1 MLGRFGEKF
10 GRLIW
15 SQVRD
20 INIYNYEKTVV
31 YSIYENGGYK
41 YFAVNKS
48 TDSVEW
54 IQHIPHSPKPCISSD
69 KWKQATQLKDS

>member
-20 INIYNYEKTVV
+20 INIYNYEKAVV

-54 IQHIPHSPKPCISSD
+54 IHLQHSPKPCISSD
-69 KWKQATQLKDS
+69 KWNKILQQKGS